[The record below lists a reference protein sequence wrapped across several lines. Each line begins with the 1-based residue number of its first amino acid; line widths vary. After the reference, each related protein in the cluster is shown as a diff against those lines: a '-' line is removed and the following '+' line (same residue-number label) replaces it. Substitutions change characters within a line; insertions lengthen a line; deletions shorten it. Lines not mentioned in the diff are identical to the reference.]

1 MNFNHHFKQSFRTSR
16 RLYQS
21 HPHRRT
27 FIQNQLGSV
36 YYHSHL
42 LDKAEEY
49 FRKSFKLEPGEPDW
63 LNTLADF
70 LIDHERNIGEGIEL
84 VDKALELSPDNY
96 QYLDTKGWGL
106 YKQGKYQEA
115 VEILE
120 RSWELK
126 PIYDHNI
133 FLHLEEAKNTV
144 GLKIDL

>member
-49 FRKSFKLEPGEPDW
+49 FRKSIKLESGDPDW
-63 LNTLADF
+63 LNTLAYL
-70 LIDHERNIGEGIEL
+70 LIDHERNIREGIEL

-106 YKQGKYQEA
+106 YKQGNYQEA
-115 VEILE
+115 LEILE

-133 FLHLEEAKNTV
+133 FLHLEETKNTV
-144 GLKIDL
+144 R